1 MRKGKRMK
9 TEEGGRGFSSMHEL
23 VHWGIEAREEPAQ
36 GGHGTLWTGARE
48 REARSGGGGRGG
60 GEKEPLRS
68 AEPFSWF
75 GCMV

>member
-9 TEEGGRGFSSMHEL
+9 REEGGIGFSSMHEL

-36 GGHGTLWTGARE
+36 GGHGTLWEGARE
-48 REARSGGGGRGG
+48 REAGRGKK
-60 GEKEPLRS
+60 KEEELLGS
-68 AEPFSWF
+68 AEPFGWF